1 MAEYDKMFGNMSSE
15 EYEAWA
21 TMSPEEKR
29 ELANRIAFKKRQE
42 EKARQ
47 DQANAED
54 RAFRASAMK
63 PKPEAK
69 QEVFN
74 EMYGPDSTYAKIAKE
89 SAKEIMGGDEPVI
102 RRSGHPTVRKVQSMT
117 SDAGGSIIS
126 NPTHPA
132 VQLKNKKI
140 AEEDAIADARMESA
154 LQQDDPDL
162 LLEKPSYI
170 SQRVWDDLPISQRR
184 KVLANIERTESK
196 ANLLSIPESEVFD
209 EVYTEDSPEGLSAK
223 AVANEMSSIITPRD
237 QSPPEN
243 IPDSREE
250 YVEKVN
256 KMVEEG
262 KITKEEANRV
272 LKGNERFPII
282 TPRDQRP
289 PENIPDSR
297 DEYVEKVEQMIAEG
311 KLDANS
317 PEVGRILG
325 SGYDPEAEL
334 IASEYEAEGLMNV
347 KRADNKVKEKQ
358 NKIEVKT
365 LENAIKESKKKS
377 TTGDFVRYDENGY
390 PIYKKGSKWG
400 KSFNDAYGRA
410 LEKGESTFSWTGHD
424 GKLRKYTNDQ
434 AEKKIDE
441 APAPK
446 LNDPSTLFPQVR
458 KSEYAV
464 DPSDL
469 IPQITKYKSAK
480 TKKEK
485 EEALP
490 KPEDKYKRASV
501 KEQAD
506 RYWVDPRTGF
516 ALNLSAMDRRID
528 RKDAME
534 MASLFPAADRAAYL
548 WKKGMID
555 KEDFDMITKNSKLKE
570 ELNFK
575 LKGLQIKEA
584 QLKIVAQERKNK
596 IPPERK
602 ELVNLYTN
610 AVTNDDYEM
619 QELLGVK
626 LGFPED
632 VLKLS
637 RTNRKRYELNKLKG
651 KKGVDGFKNL
661 FMTPYSNVVNKKDTW
676 IKRAA
681 SVVYKEGVIDLY
693 DIHGKKYTDRRGFF
707 KGYGLFEQNDML
719 KQPNRAELLR
729 RMPFYS
735 TIKSDPDYLG
745 SDGKFNADKF
755 IKDNVAY
762 EGHLLKGLVYNGM
775 DDAYS
780 GQWANMLKYIQVNQ
794 PTSGQLESYLLNL
807 GADKSMDL

>member
-1 MAEYDKMFGNMSSE
+1 
-15 EYEAWA
+15 
-21 TMSPEEKR
+21 
-29 ELANRIAFKKRQE
+29 
-42 EKARQ
+42 
-47 DQANAED
+47 
-54 RAFRASAMK
+54 
-63 PKPEAK
+63 
-69 QEVFN
+69 VF
-74 EMYGPDSTYAKIAKE
+74 
-89 SAKEIMGGDEPVI
+89 
-102 RRSGHPTVRKVQSMT
+102 
-117 SDAGGSIIS
+117 
-126 NPTHPA
+126 
-132 VQLKNKKI
+132 
-140 AEEDAIADARMESA
+140 
-154 LQQDDPDL
+154 
-162 LLEKPSYI
+162 
-170 SQRVWDDLPISQRR
+170 
-184 KVLANIERTESK
+184 
-196 ANLLSIPESEVFD
+196 
-209 EVYTEDSPEGLSAK
+209 
-223 AVANEMSSIITPRD
+223 
-237 QSPPEN
+237 
-243 IPDSREE
+243 DSREE

-262 KITKEEANRV
+262 KTTEEEGNRV

-297 DEYVEKVEQMIAEG
+297 EKYVEKVDKMVEEG

-317 PEVGRILG
+317 PEVKRILG

-358 NKIEVKT
+358 NKIEVKS

-441 APAPK
+441 APISDTPSPHIGEGIK
-446 LNDPSTLFPQVR
+446 TDPSKIRESNYF
-458 KSEYAV
+458 KA
-464 DPSDL
+464 
-469 IPQITKYKSAK
+469 YKSAK

-490 KPEDKYKRASV
+490 KPENKAERAAV
-501 KEQAD
+501 KEQVD

-528 RKDAME
+528 RKDVME

-602 ELVNLYTN
+602 ELVSLYTN

-619 QELLGVK
+619 QELLGKK
-626 LGFPED
+626 LGFDED

-637 RTNRKRYELNKLKG
+637 RTNRRRYELNPSTP
-651 KKGVDGFKNL
+651 FFPFNL
-661 FMTPYSNVVNKKDTW
+661 FN
-676 IKRAA
+676 
-681 SVVYKEGVIDLY
+681 
-693 DIHGKKYTDRRGFF
+693 
-707 KGYGLFEQNDML
+707 
-719 KQPNRAELLR
+719 
-729 RMPFYS
+729 
-735 TIKSDPDYLG
+735 
-745 SDGKFNADKF
+745 
-755 IKDNVAY
+755 
-762 EGHLLKGLVYNGM
+762 
-775 DDAYS
+775 
-780 GQWANMLKYIQVNQ
+780 
-794 PTSGQLESYLLNL
+794 SYLLLLVRDNFNT
-807 GADKSMDL
+807 SSSNPSFFPNNSCIS